1 MVQIENNYVHKV
13 KEKNERLIKLN
24 TSTYN
29 NNQCSGMIHL
39 LNYPKLQQQQQKGD
53 WLMIRVGLSV
63 SIAVIINLSMLE
75 LSYQF
80 QNRYADS

>member
-1 MVQIENNYVHKV
+1 
-13 KEKNERLIKLN
+13 
-24 TSTYN
+24 
-29 NNQCSGMIHL
+29 MIHL

-80 QNRYADS
+80 QTLYDVP